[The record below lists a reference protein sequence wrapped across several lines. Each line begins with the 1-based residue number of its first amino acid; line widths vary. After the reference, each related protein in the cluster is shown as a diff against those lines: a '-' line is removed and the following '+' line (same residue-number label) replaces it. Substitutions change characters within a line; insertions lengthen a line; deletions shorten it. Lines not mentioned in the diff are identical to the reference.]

1 MRKTQNFLR
10 RAGSAALALTLT
22 VSLCQPAFAATKAPF
37 SKDETVYAV
46 MAADGSVTKT
56 TVSEHLYNAD
66 GLAGV
71 EDRSTLKNIVNTES
85 FAEYTRNGDTL
96 VWNTDDTD
104 VYYKGDTDRQLP
116 ISAKVTY
123 TLDGRT
129 APLSELLGQSGHLVL
144 TIDLTNNET
153 GKVTVNGK
161 ERTIVTPLVT
171 AVGVVLGDDASNV
184 NAVNGLLESAAKSS
198 VAAFVTLPGV
208 KESLDGLLPEQVNG
222 VAEYLQDSV
231 TVEADVE
238 NLAAPQIMLAAAT
251 SPDALGTDNVFDL
264 DSINELTDGIQQLN
278 DAMSQLMDGASQLED
293 GVSQL
298 ADGTLALLDGAS
310 QLNTGAAALNDGLG
324 QLTNGLDTLTSN
336 NDALNSAAQQVA
348 DGVLASANSSLMEG
362 GLIDTPMTWDN
373 YQSVIDEVLTMNA
386 KTLAAARRK
395 MVRTIWEQEPSFK
408 DSQLDLALYLS
419 ATKTNHDLEA
429 ALRLMQKYDPS
440 MICGLIDLLTS
451 AEAKQTVQDE
461 QTATKTVLE
470 LHDESTAELEDNI
483 RKIDDIN
490 RMVRANMDKDKAEED
505 AREYERQYQELT
517 EKLEG
522 IRKQK
527 TDLLKNADLPLPD
540 LSVEDGEITYRGQKW
555 DNMSSSEQLRVATA
569 IVRKLNP
576 NCGFVLLDKL
586 EQMDRE
592 TLAEFGRWLEA
603 EGLQAIGTRVSTGDE
618 CSIIIEDGY
627 VKGEEHFLAGDA
639 PVAQDAAQPVMQSA
653 TPIWK
658 AGSF

>member
-46 MAADGSVTKT
+46 MAADGSVTRT

-104 VYYKGDTDRQLP
+104 VYYKGETDRQLP

-144 TIDLTNNET
+144 TIDLTNHET

-171 AVGVVLGDDASNV
+171 AVGVLLGDDASNV

-238 NLAAPQIMLAAAT
+238 SLTAPQILLACAA
-251 SPDALGTDNVFDL
+251 SAEALGQGDEVFDL
-264 DSINELTDGIQQLN
+264 DSLNDLTDGIAALN
-278 DAMSQLMDGASQLED
+278 DAMNQ
-293 GVSQL
+293 
-298 ADGTLALLDGAS
+298 LLDGAS
-310 QLNTGAAALNDGLG
+310 QLKAGAAQLAAGSLALLDGANQLDSGLG
-324 QLTNGLDTLTSN
+324 QLTEGLDTLTSHN
-336 NDALNSAAQQVA
+336 AALTSGAQKVA
-348 DGVLASANSSLMEG
+348 DGVLDSASQTLMEN
-362 GLIDTPMTWDN
+362 GLIDTPMTWDT
-373 YQSVIDEVLTMNA
+373 YEAVIDDILSLGD
-386 KTLAAARRK
+386 KTLAAGRKK
-395 MVRTIWEQEPSFK
+395 MVRTIWEQAPSFK

-429 ALRLMQKYDPS
+429 ALKLMQNFDASMLTGALEMVTNADAKNTAKAELKYQVENSQD
-440 MICGLIDLLTS
+440 MADVRALKTS
-451 AEAKQTVQDE
+451 LSQIQFFVSSVNQYTAGV
-461 QTATKTVLE
+461 QTAADGAHSAKDGSAQLAAGTKTLYDGVNTLNTGAGQLNDGAGRLNDGLNQFNEEGISKLTGALDQDQLHGLKTVL
-470 LHDESTAELEDNI
+470 DEMTDRLNDYTSFAGAPDDAESSVKFVYKTAETVAAADTTVTETETVKEGNI
-483 RKIDDIN
+483 FTRLWQ
-490 RMVRANMDKDKAEED
+490 R
-505 AREYERQYQELT
+505 
-517 EKLEG
+517 
-522 IRKQK
+522 
-527 TDLLKNADLPLPD
+527 
-540 LSVEDGEITYRGQKW
+540 
-555 DNMSSSEQLRVATA
+555 
-569 IVRKLNP
+569 IVNLFK
-576 NCGFVLLDKL
+576 F
-586 EQMDRE
+586 
-592 TLAEFGRWLEA
+592 
-603 EGLQAIGTRVSTGDE
+603 
-618 CSIIIEDGY
+618 
-627 VKGEEHFLAGDA
+627 
-639 PVAQDAAQPVMQSA
+639 
-653 TPIWK
+653 
-658 AGSF
+658 

>member
-1 MRKTQNFLR
+1 MRKTRNFLR

-144 TIDLTNNET
+144 TIDLTNHET

-171 AVGVVLGDDASNV
+171 AVGVVLGEDASNV

-238 NLAAPQIMLAAAT
+238 SLTAPQILLACAA
-251 SPDALGTDNVFDL
+251 SAEALGQGDEVFDL
-264 DSINELTDGIQQLN
+264 DSLNDLTDGIAALN
-278 DAMSQLMDGASQLED
+278 DAMNQ
-293 GVSQL
+293 
-298 ADGTLALLDGAS
+298 LLDGAS
-310 QLNTGAAALNDGLG
+310 QLKAGAAQLAAGSLALLDGANQLDSGLG
-324 QLTNGLDTLTSN
+324 QLTEGLDTLTSN
-336 NDALNSAAQQVA
+336 NAALTSGAQQVA
-348 DGVLASANSSLMEG
+348 DGVLDSANQTLMEN

-373 YQSVIDEVLTMNA
+373 YEAVIDEVLTMND
-386 KTLAAARRK
+386 KTLAAARKK
-395 MVRTIWEQEPSFK
+395 MVRTIWEQAPNFK

-429 ALRLMQKYDPS
+429 ALRLMQSYDPS
-440 MICGLIDLLTS
+440 MICGLVQLLTNADAQQIAHEELKLQAENSDDIASVRALKTSLSQIQYFVSSVNQYTSGVATAADGAHS
-451 AEAKQTVQDE
+451 AKDGSAKLASGTKTLYDGVNTLNNGVSQLTDGATQLSDGLVQFNEEGISKLTGSLDTD
-461 QTATKTVLE
+461 QIHALKTVL
-470 LHDESTAELEDNI
+470 DEMTSRLENYTSFAGAPEGASSNVKFIYKTGETVAATENTA
-483 RKIDDIN
+483 
-490 RMVRANMDKDKAEED
+490 VAETTT
-505 AREYERQYQELT
+505 QE
-517 EKLEG
+517 
-522 IRKQK
+522 
-527 TDLLKNADLPLPD
+527 
-540 LSVEDGEITYRGQKW
+540 
-555 DNMSSSEQLRVATA
+555 
-569 IVRKLNP
+569 
-576 NCGFVLLDKL
+576 
-586 EQMDRE
+586 
-592 TLAEFGRWLEA
+592 
-603 EGLQAIGTRVSTGDE
+603 
-618 CSIIIEDGY
+618 
-627 VKGEEHFLAGDA
+627 
-639 PVAQDAAQPVMQSA
+639 
-653 TPIWK
+653 
-658 AGSF
+658 GSFFTRLWERIVNLFKF

>member
-71 EDRSTLKNIVNTES
+71 GDRSTLKNIVNTES

-123 TLDGRT
+123 TLDGKT

-144 TIDLTNNET
+144 TIDLTNHET

-238 NLAAPQIMLAAAT
+238 SLTAPQILLACAA
-251 SPDALGTDNVFDL
+251 SAEALGQGDEVFDL
-264 DSINELTDGIQQLN
+264 DSLNDLTDGIAALN
-278 DAMSQLMDGASQLED
+278 DAMNQ
-293 GVSQL
+293 
-298 ADGTLALLDGAS
+298 LLDGAS
-310 QLNTGAAALNDGLG
+310 QLKAGAAQLAAGSLALLDGANQLDSGLG
-324 QLTNGLDTLTSN
+324 QLTEGLDTLTSN
-336 NDALNSAAQQVA
+336 NAALTSGAQQVA
-348 DGVLASANSSLMEG
+348 DGVLDSANQTLMEN
-362 GLIDTPMTWDN
+362 GLIDTPMTWDT
-373 YQSVIDEVLTMNA
+373 YEAVIDDILSLGD
-386 KTLAAARRK
+386 KTLAAGRKK

-429 ALRLMQKYDPS
+429 ALKLMQNFDASMLTGALEMVTNADAKNTAKAELKYQVENSQD
-440 MICGLIDLLTS
+440 MADVRALKTS
-451 AEAKQTVQDE
+451 LSQIQFFVSSVNQYTAGV
-461 QTATKTVLE
+461 QTAADGAHSAKDGSAQLAAGTKTLYDGVNTLNTGAGQLNDGAGQLNDGLNQFNEEGISKLTGALDQDQLHGLKTVL
-470 LHDESTAELEDNI
+470 DEMTDRLNDYTSFAGAPDDAESSVKFVYKTAETVAAADTTVTETETVKEGNI
-483 RKIDDIN
+483 FTRLWQ
-490 RMVRANMDKDKAEED
+490 R
-505 AREYERQYQELT
+505 
-517 EKLEG
+517 
-522 IRKQK
+522 
-527 TDLLKNADLPLPD
+527 
-540 LSVEDGEITYRGQKW
+540 
-555 DNMSSSEQLRVATA
+555 
-569 IVRKLNP
+569 IVNLFK
-576 NCGFVLLDKL
+576 F
-586 EQMDRE
+586 
-592 TLAEFGRWLEA
+592 
-603 EGLQAIGTRVSTGDE
+603 
-618 CSIIIEDGY
+618 
-627 VKGEEHFLAGDA
+627 
-639 PVAQDAAQPVMQSA
+639 
-653 TPIWK
+653 
-658 AGSF
+658 